1 MMFEYKLSHL
11 MVQVWKEYKD
21 SSFLQKNMQPQNLI
35 MHPFFSDIAKTAPG
49 HSNNDSTLN
58 ASSGLLDNAGDSF
71 KIVKKD
77 KLDKYYQCPRCPKS
91 FSNQDTLTKHGRFFH
106 NISGK
111 ILKL

>member
-1 MMFEYKLSHL
+1 

-21 SSFLQKNMQPQNLI
+21 SSFLQKIGNLKI
-35 MHPFFSDIAKTAPG
+35 WLCIFFSDIAKTAPG

-106 NISGK
+106 NISGNV
-111 ILKL
+111 LKL